1 MITFDTFSL
10 SYYDNLIKCSLVP
23 YKEFRHAR
31 QRMKGITLPISFL
44 HDPLYAAIR
53 LVALY
58 LRDGHNLPRSN
69 QLFSNTLR
77 FQLYSGPRDVTNLI
91 PVAAISR
98 RYVIIVDILTAGVP
112 YGNIQLSPY
121 STRNEVLFHWFSWQI
136 TLCI

>member
-1 MITFDTFSL
+1 
-10 SYYDNLIKCSLVP
+10 
-23 YKEFRHAR
+23 
-31 QRMKGITLPISFL
+31 MKGITLPISFL

-77 FQLYSGPRDVTNLI
+77 FQLYSGLRDVTNLI

-98 RYVIIVDILTAGVP
+98 RCVIIVTILTAGVP
-112 YGNIQLSPY
+112 ILVTFNYPPTPLVTKFY
-121 STRNEVLFHWFSWQI
+121 SIGSLGR
-136 TLCI
+136 

>member
-1 MITFDTFSL
+1 MLAFFCIFF
-10 SYYDNLIKCSLVP
+10 IF
-23 YKEFRHAR
+23 EFRHVR

-98 RYVIIVDILTAGVP
+98 RCIVIVAI
-112 YGNIQLSPY
+112 
-121 STRNEVLFHWFSWQI
+121 
-136 TLCI
+136 

>member
-1 MITFDTFSL
+1 ML
-10 SYYDNLIKCSLVP
+10 AYVP

-77 FQLYSGPRDVTNLI
+77 FQLYSGPRDVTILI
-91 PVAAISR
+91 PVAAISTVTVVKR
-98 RYVIIVDILTAGVP
+98 KDRI
-112 YGNIQLSPY
+112 
-121 STRNEVLFHWFSWQI
+121 RFSSMSA
-136 TLCI
+136 